1 MFKSNAYSSVVTE
14 QEEQEFMN
22 HQGCSFGKWYIQE
35 GKKLFGT
42 TKSYA
47 LVETPH
53 MLVHDN
59 ALKNI
64 ELVRKGVSMQPE
76 NKKAIIAHFMQM
88 EEASEKLFVVL
99 DAMIEEQ
106 RGVL

>member
-1 MFKSNAYSSVVTE
+1 TE
-14 QEEQEFMN
+14 QEEQNFVD
-22 HQGCSFGKWYIQE
+22 HTACRFGKWYIQD

-88 EEASEKLFVVL
+88 EEASEKLFGVL
-99 DAMIEEQ
+99 DTMIEEQ